1 MELSSVQGGV
11 YTFAYAHLVLASR
24 KMRVFPAFNS
34 GSTEK
39 YEYRIDGSVQ
49 MKTDPRSLAGNIMLW
64 VALAPTQ

>member
-1 MELSSVQGGV
+1 MELSSVQGAV
-11 YTFAYAHLVLASR
+11 YACAYAHLVLASK

-39 YEYRIDGSVQ
+39 YEHRIDGSLQ
-49 MKTDPRSLAGNIMLW
+49 MKTDPRNLAGNIMLW